1 MPEITE
7 YYSSGTTLKP
17 HDIDDELTAKIES
30 WRSKTWDDG
39 NKSLYLKLEGVE
51 QEFRC
56 NVSNMKRI
64 GEMFGTDI
72 DGWVGK
78 TISLLP
84 DKTKNPQGAMID
96 TIIVR
101 VRKTARNAPKQSAK
115 HDERNPPDP
124 LDDDLPPGF

>member
-7 YYSSGTTLKP
+7 YYSAGGSTLKP
-17 HDIDDELTAKIES
+17 HDIDDELTATIES

-39 NKSLYLKLEGVE
+39 NKSLYLRLAGVE

-64 GEMFGTDI
+64 AEMYGPSI
-72 DGWVGK
+72 EGWIGK
-78 TISLLP
+78 PISLLP

-101 VRKTARNAPKQSAK
+101 VRKTARNAPKGK
-115 HDERNPPDP
+115 PVHDDRNPPPP
-124 LDDDLPPGF
+124 LDDEIPF

>member
-7 YYSSGTTLKP
+7 YYSGGGSTLKP
-17 HDIDDELTAKIES
+17 HDIDDELTATIES

-39 NKSLYLKLEGVE
+39 NKSLYLKLAGVE
-51 QEFRC
+51 PEFRC

-64 GEMFGTDI
+64 AEMYGTDI
-72 DGWVGK
+72 EGWLGK
-78 TISLLP
+78 PISLLP

-101 VRKTARNAPKQSAK
+101 VRKTARNAPKPK
-115 HDERNPPDP
+115 HDDRNPPPP
-124 LDDDLPPGF
+124 LDDEIPF

>member
-7 YYSSGTTLKP
+7 YYSGGSTLKP
-17 HDIDDELTAKIES
+17 HDIDDELTATIES

-39 NKSLYLKLEGVE
+39 NKSLYLKLEGIE

-72 DGWVGK
+72 DGWIGK

-101 VRKTARNAPKQSAK
+101 VRKTARNAPKGRPV
-115 HDERNPPDP
+115 HDERNPPDDFN
-124 LDDDLPPGF
+124 DDVPF